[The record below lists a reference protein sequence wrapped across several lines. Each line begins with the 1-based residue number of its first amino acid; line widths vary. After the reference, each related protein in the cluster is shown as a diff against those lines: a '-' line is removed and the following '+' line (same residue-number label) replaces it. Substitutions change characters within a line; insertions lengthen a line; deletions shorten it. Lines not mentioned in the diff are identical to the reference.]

1 MLSEALRRLAGQI
14 SHDWPSQARE
24 NQRLPEGDW
33 LYWLILA
40 GRGFGKTR
48 TVSETVR
55 QWIKDGFNYVNII
68 GATADDVRTVSVE
81 GPAGILACCPPA
93 ERPEY
98 LKRSYELRWPNGA
111 TSLLFSAEEPDRLR
125 GKQHMKLACDEIAAW
140 REPDAWDQALLGL
153 RLGRKPQAVI
163 ATTPRPTKIIR
174 DLVANPRTHLI
185 RGSTYDNKANL
196 SDAFVSQIIQKY
208 EGTRL
213 GRQELNA
220 EILDDVIGA
229 LWSRALLEQTRRT
242 AAPPLSRI
250 VVAIDPSVSAGEG
263 ANECGLIVAGL
274 GDDGHGYVLADESG
288 VMAPV
293 EWARKACQL
302 YRTWSADRIVAEAN
316 QGGALVESTI
326 RAVEKTVSFKAV
338 HASRGKI
345 TRAEPIAALF
355 EQGRAHIVGTSPQL
369 EDQLCTYSAGSSESP
384 DRLDAMVWAL
394 TELALTAQRPQ
405 LVWGGI
411 ELRSDFE
418 VARHYLNTDGY
429 RNN

>member
-24 NQRLPEGDW
+24 NQRLPDGDW

-55 QWIKDGFNYVNII
+55 QWIKDGFNYVNLI
-68 GATADDVRTVSVE
+68 GATADDVRTVSIE
-81 GPAGILACCPPA
+81 GPAGVLACCPSS

-98 LKRSYELRWPNGA
+98 LKRSNELRWKNGA

-125 GKQHMKLACDEIAAW
+125 GKQHMKLAADEIAAW

-174 DLVANPRTHLI
+174 ELVANPRT
-185 RGSTYDNKANL
+185 RMTSGSTYDNRANL
-196 SDAFVSQIIQKY
+196 SEAFVSQIIHKY

-213 GRQELNA
+213 GRPEFNA
-220 EILDDVIGA
+220 DILDDVIGA
-229 LWSRALLEQTRRT
+229 LWNRNLIEQTRRLVS
-242 AAPPLSRI
+242 PPMTRI
-250 VVAIDPSVSAGEG
+250 VVSIDPSVSNGEG
-263 ANECGLIVAGL
+263 ANECGLIVSGL
-274 GDDGHGYVLADESG
+274 GTDNHGYVLADESG
-288 VMAPV
+288 VMSSI
-293 EWARKACQL
+293 EWSRRAVQL
-302 YRTWSADRIVAEAN
+302 YKTWSANRIVAEAN
-316 QGGALVESTI
+316 QGGALIENTI
-326 RAVEKTVSFKAV
+326 RAVDANVAFKAV

-355 EQGRAHIVGTSPQL
+355 EQGRAHLVGAFPML
-369 EDQLCTYSAGSSESP
+369 EDQLCTYSAGSSDSP

-394 TELALTAQRPQ
+394 SELALNAQKPQ

-411 ELRSDFE
+411 EPRSDLE
-418 VARHYLNTDGY
+418 IARHYLNTDHY
-429 RNN
+429 H